1 MDRDVAALENKLDQF
16 LAHFE
21 KVRAENRALRE
32 RMAGLEVENKALA
45 DRIQTARTRLEALMQ
60 RLPEE

>member
-32 RMAGLEVENKALA
+32 RLAGVEAENKALT
-45 DRIQTARTRLEALMQ
+45 DKIQSARTRLEALME
-60 RLPEE
+60 RVPEQ